1 MRGAATSEMEYLGA
15 IRGRNTEDAK
25 LARELGRRL
34 EALRRYDQHFCDADW
49 QPRSV
54 RTECETAREDAET

>member
-1 MRGAATSEMEYLGA
+1 MRGAATTEMEYLGA
-15 IRGRNTEDAK
+15 IRGRSTEDAN

-49 QPRSV
+49 QPRSARIAGETV
-54 RTECETAREDAET
+54 RKESET

>member
-1 MRGAATSEMEYLGA
+1 MRSAATREMEYLGA
-15 IRGRNTEDAK
+15 IRGRNTEDAN

-34 EALRRYDQHFCDADW
+34 EALRRYDQHFSDADW

-54 RTECETAREDAET
+54 RTAGETVRKESET

>member
-15 IRGRNTEDAK
+15 IRGRNKEDAK

-34 EALRRYDQHFCDADW
+34 EALRRYDQRFCDADW
-49 QPRSV
+49 QPRVV
-54 RTECETAREDAET
+54 RTGCETVRKESET